1 MQIPKMTAIIRMG
14 ALLPLIIS
22 GLNLGSIS
30 AFAPGD
36 VTAPKKLSARNNN
49 FDLSAGY
56 FRNPLQ
62 KLKRSV
68 VILSGI
74 GDDED
79 VDDFFDYKS
88 QKNDD
93 GDFAPKSQSSSGDFF
108 SSNENNLG
116 MSEPPLPEPY
126 ESDEPM
132 TLEELEMLA
141 TPFDEY
147 VPKLNS
153 VTLVGRT
160 GNNPEPRYFDD
171 GKVVLN
177 LPLAV
182 RRKYHPLERKVRNL
196 SYQDDETDWFPL
208 EFWGRDAEY
217 VTKYVEK
224 GTRIGVTGVLAMDG
238 WVDKMSGEP
247 RRKAKI
253 VVRHIDILETRAES
267 ELRRGG
273 GGGWNRGGASGS
285 GSRKYDDDEDDD
297 GRSPAFDGSGG
308 FFSS

>member
-1 MQIPKMTAIIRMG
+1 MTAITRKVT
-14 ALLPLIIS
+14 LLPLIIS
-22 GLNLGSIS
+22 GLNAKSIS
-30 AFAPGD
+30 AFTPGL
-36 VTAPKKLSARNNN
+36 VAVPEKLITLSNRCY
-49 FDLSAGY
+49 LSAGY
-56 FRNPLQ
+56 RGNPQ
-62 KLKRSV
+62 HKLNRSV
-68 VILSGI
+68 LKLSGDA
-74 GDDED
+74 DDD
-79 VDDFFDYKS
+79 DDFFDYKS

-93 GDFAPKSQSSSGDFF
+93 RDFSPKLQSSSGDFF
-108 SSNENNLG
+108 SSNSNDPGL
-116 MSEPPLPEPY
+116 SEPPFPGPY
-126 ESDEPM
+126 EPDEPV

-160 GNNPEPRYFDD
+160 GSDPEPRYFDD

-217 VTKYVEK
+217 VAKYVEK
-224 GTRIGVTGVLAMDG
+224 GARIGVTGILAMDG

-247 RRKAKI
+247 RRRAKI

-273 GGGWNRGGASGS
+273 GGGWNRGGGS
-285 GSRKYDDDEDDD
+285 GGGRRKYDDDDDDDD
-297 GRSPAFDGSGG
+297 GRSPAFEGSGG
-308 FFSS
+308 FFNS